1 MTCLLGPNGVGKSTL
16 IRTLSAVQK
25 PLSGAVHIK
34 EKNILDYKPDE
45 LARMIS
51 LVLTEKIPGGNLN
64 VFELVSLGRYPY
76 TGWSGNLDKEDKE
89 KVIHSI
95 KVTSIEH
102 LKEKRIQEL
111 SDGELQKA
119 MIARAIAQ
127 DGQIMFLDEPTAHL
141 DVSNRVEIMTL
152 LRKLAWETNKAIL
165 VSTHDLDLA
174 IQTADKFWLCRSQ
187 SSFHVG
193 TPEDLILNGK
203 LAQTFEKEG
212 FLFDKYSGNFKI
224 KSRYENKIKIEG
236 SGLHHHWLSHALNRI
251 RNRINTDDVLI
262 EIKEENG
269 NVIYH
274 LISKLDNAVFNNIE
288 ALMVHLMQNKF

>member
-1 MTCLLGPNGVGKSTL
+1 MSGSQNLYLQTKDLSVGYIKGAKETSILQNLQLDLRGGQMTCLLGPNGVGKSTL

-165 VSTHDLDLA
+165 
-174 IQTADKFWLCRSQ
+174 
-187 SSFHVG
+187 
-193 TPEDLILNGK
+193 
-203 LAQTFEKEG
+203 
-212 FLFDKYSGNFKI
+212 
-224 KSRYENKIKIEG
+224 
-236 SGLHHHWLSHALNRI
+236 
-251 RNRINTDDVLI
+251 
-262 EIKEENG
+262 
-269 NVIYH
+269 
-274 LISKLDNAVFNNIE
+274 
-288 ALMVHLMQNKF
+288 